1 MDTNQDVYKYDDDL
15 YSNISS
21 NTHAKCQTSYFWS
34 LDQDTVD
41 APISA
46 LPNSAQAP
54 ISAPFLGYQLFLCS
68 KSPQ

>member
-1 MDTNQDVYKYDDDL
+1 MVKF
-15 YSNISS
+15 YSSDMWKGGTGMQS
-21 NTHAKCQTSYFWS
+21 KKMFSFSFFKEDEQLLS
-34 LDQDTVD
+34 TVD

>member
-1 MDTNQDVYKYDDDL
+1 MVAQVKPLNSIVNLT
-15 YSNISS
+15 
-21 NTHAKCQTSYFWS
+21 
-34 LDQDTVD
+34 TVD